1 MEKRVSEDEMTVC
14 ITDAMDTNVGKP
26 QEMVRDRET
35 WRAAAHGVAESDVTD

>member
-26 QEMVRDRET
+26 QEMVRSEEHT
-35 WRAAAHGVAESDVTD
+35 SELQSPS